1 MSFAHLHVHTVYSLL
16 DGFSNVK
23 QLVKRAK
30 EMGMPAVAITDH
42 GTMFGSID
50 FFNAANAEGIKPIIG
65 LESYMAA
72 RGMTEKDAKLDKRS
86 SHLLLLAENQ
96 TGYKNLLKIASAAQI
111 DGFYYVPRIDHDFLA
126 AHSEGLIATS
136 GCLSAEIPRA
146 LKENDLGKAAQML
159 DWYYE
164 VFGPDRFFLELQDHP
179 LAELKLVNKH
189 LLDLGK
195 RYNAQFVATNDVHYI
210 EQEDAKYQDI
220 LLAIQTGALLKDPSR
235 MKMNDD
241 SYYLRSPQEMR
252 ALFSEIPGAIEN
264 SLVIADRCTVNLKN
278 DGYHLPK
285 FEVPEGF
292 TAETYLRTLCEEGL
306 IRKYGSR
313 ANDPTVRKRLDY
325 ELSVIHNMGFD
336 AYFLIVW
343 DLCKFAQ
350 QQGIWYNARGSAAGS
365 MVAYT
370 LDITL
375 VEPLDH
381 GLIFERFLNPS
392 RISMPDIDLDF
403 QDDMRACMIKYCAEK
418 YGHDKVA
425 AIITFGTLGAKAAI
439 RDVGRVM
446 DIPLRE
452 VDQVS
457 KMIPTIGSKPASV
470 SEALETIN
478 ELRELYDSTPYLKEL
493 IDTAQHME
501 GVVRNVGTHAAGIVI
516 SDQAID
522 AYVPLHRPTSNSEDT
537 PVKTV
542 TQYEMAHLDALG
554 MLKVDFLG
562 LATLTIMARACDLIN
577 QRHGVDLNLENIPI
591 DDPETFEFLGT
602 GHTAGVFQLEGT
614 GMTRYLVQMQPKNLA
629 HIIAMVALYRPGPLQ
644 FIPDYIKRM
653 HGEEPVQYRHSA
665 LEPIFNETFGIAI
678 YQEQIMFA
686 AMEIAGYKASEADAL
701 RSAISKKKVKEIPFH
716 REKFVKGAVSRGIMD
731 EEIAEQIFKDWEEFA
746 NYGFNKSHAAD
757 YGVIAV
763 KTAYLK
769 KHYPIEYMTALLSAT
784 KNETEKVAQ
793 YVQDCRDLGLEVLPP
808 DVNSS
813 EWDFSIEDLADGTSV
828 IRFGLGAVKNVGQ
841 GPVQLIMESRAKGE
855 IRTINDFVQMVDLRA
870 VGRRALESL
879 ARVGALDRFGK
890 RRAILDALDR
900 LIAVSSS
907 HFRAA
912 ECGQLSI
919 FGLVENVA
927 EEIVLPDI
935 QEHNPRE
942 LLEWEKELIGL
953 YVSSHPLTPY
963 RELLRN
969 KSTHTSAQLGGVKN
983 KGPVTVAGMVSR
995 FRKHLTKTGN
1005 DMGFVTMDDLSG
1017 SMEIVV
1023 FPSVWKSSKD
1033 LIQTGNILIVEGK
1046 VDSANGDPKIL
1057 ADLIRAANDEELSSL
1072 HAQGSK
1078 SGIPDELEP
1087 VDLSYRYE
1095 IEFGGDDVE
1104 EKPQPINSPEVFEMD
1119 GFIQADE
1126 FDDSLDPF
1134 FDPGFL
1140 ENMESM
1146 SEGFMS
1152 EVKMDIPQ
1160 GEFDKQEKTNTNI
1173 SNEQIQYPV
1182 SPGLPVGPEIPEIKQ
1197 EPNLDEQQGRLFQ
1210 PKTKQPV
1217 EDAGLEITP
1226 PLKKIPVVI
1235 SPIDQVFEFRD
1246 PNKDE
1251 FRMLTIILRANN
1263 NESDRGLMRMKR
1275 VVGLLRSYPGKDKF
1289 GLMIFENGLRV
1300 AMEFPNDTTGFCP
1313 ELMRRLKAMVGEDN
1327 VQVELVKVH

>member
-179 LAELKLVNKH
+179 LAELKLVNKR

-562 LATLTIMARACDLIN
+562 LATLTIMARACNLIN
-577 QRHGVDLNLENIPI
+577 QRHGVDLNRENIPI